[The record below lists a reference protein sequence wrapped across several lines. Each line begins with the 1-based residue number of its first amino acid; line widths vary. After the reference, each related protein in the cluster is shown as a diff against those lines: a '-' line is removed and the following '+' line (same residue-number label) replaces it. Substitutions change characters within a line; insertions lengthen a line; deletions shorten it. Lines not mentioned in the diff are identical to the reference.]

1 MQQCPSEIYTDEN
14 NLSLSTLSHELKN
27 PLTLIRSTL
36 QIIGCHHPEVRQDP
50 LWPQLIIDLDYMSQL
65 LTELSSLN
73 TSHKLNY
80 SKINI
85 RQFLTNI
92 IASYT
97 SVALT
102 EDKQLSLN
110 FQTEQVYFY
119 GDSLKMRE
127 IFINL
132 IKNALEATESGDQII
147 IDVKSRWSRL
157 VVTVSDSGK
166 GIDSGRL
173 PTIFNPLVTYKPSGT
188 GLGLTIVKNIVTA
201 HGGSI
206 QVYSKPGIGTKF
218 ILILPLCPPG
228 SHFDKDTEEII
239 PGSTGR

>member
-36 QIIGCHHPEVRQDP
+36 QIIGGHYPEVREDP
-50 LWPQLIIDLDYMSQL
+50 LWPQLILDLDYMSQL

-73 TSHKLNY
+73 TSRKLNY

-85 RQFLTNI
+85 RQFLTTVINSY
-92 IASYT
+92 ASA
-97 SVALT
+97 ALT

-110 FQTEQVYFY
+110 FQTEQTHFY

-132 IKNALEATESGDQII
+132 IKNALEATESGDQIV
-147 IDVKSRWSRL
+147 IDVKSRWNRL
-157 VVTVSDSGK
+157 VITVSDSGK
-166 GIDSGRL
+166 GMDSSRL
-173 PTIFNPLVTYKPSGT
+173 STIFNPLVTYKPSGT
-188 GLGLTIVKNIVTA
+188 GLGLTIVKNIITA

-218 ILILPLCPPG
+218 ILILPITPPG
-228 SHFDKDTEEII
+228 GHSDKHRQETSSDTTDI
-239 PGSTGR
+239 

>member
-27 PLTLIRSTL
+27 PLSLIRGTL
-36 QIIGCHHPEVRQDP
+36 QIIGCHYPEVREDP
-50 LWPQLIIDLDYMSQL
+50 LWPQLILDLDYMSQL

-73 TSHKLNY
+73 TSRKLNY

-85 RQFLTNI
+85 RQFLTTI
-92 IASYT
+92 INSYA

-110 FQTEQVYFY
+110 FQTEQIYFY

-157 VVTVSDSGK
+157 VITVSDSGK
-166 GIDSGRL
+166 GIDSSRL
-173 PTIFNPLVTYKPSGT
+173 STIFNPFVTYKSSGT
-188 GLGLTIVKNIVTA
+188 GLGLTIVKNIITA

-206 QVYSKPGIGTKF
+206 QAYSKPGIGTKF
-218 ILILPLCPPG
+218 ILILPITPPG
-228 SHFDKDTEEII
+228 DHSDEPRCEMSSDA
-239 PGSTGR
+239 TGI